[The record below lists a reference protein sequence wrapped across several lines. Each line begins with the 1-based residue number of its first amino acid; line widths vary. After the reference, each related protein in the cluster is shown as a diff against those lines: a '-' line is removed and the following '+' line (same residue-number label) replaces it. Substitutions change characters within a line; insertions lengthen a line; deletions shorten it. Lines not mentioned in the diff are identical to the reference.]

1 MTTEEFIREF
11 EHTGEAGIEVD
22 APSRAD
28 LFACAAIGV
37 ARIMVAPDG
46 IMSHETHVITVFGDG
61 DEDLLHEALSDAL
74 NLFLC
79 DGFIWRDATVE
90 ERPETIILK
99 LTGESFD
106 PRRHEM
112 LTELKAISYHQL
124 NVERDE
130 EGWKARIV
138 FYIRV
143 LFTELRLQG
152 TAGYMMN
159 ELTLSQVARVP
170 IRARM

>member
-11 EHTGEAGIEVD
+11 EHTGDAGIEVE

-46 IMSHETHVITVFGDG
+46 IEPRETHTITVFGNS
-61 DEDLLHEALSDAL
+61 DEDLLHDALSDAL

-79 DGFIWRDATVE
+79 DDFIWRDATVE
-90 ERPETIILK
+90 AQPGMIILN
-99 LTGESFD
+99 LAGEQFD
-106 PRRHEM
+106 PRRHTM
-112 LTELKAISYHQL
+112 LTELKAVTYHQL
-124 NVERDE
+124 SVERDD

-138 FYIRV
+138 FDV
-143 LFTELRLQG
+143 
-152 TAGYMMN
+152 
-159 ELTLSQVARVP
+159 
-170 IRARM
+170 

>member
-11 EHTGEAGIEVD
+11 EHTGDAGIEVE

-46 IMSHETHVITVFGDG
+46 IVPSETHTITVFGDN
-61 DEDLLHEALSDAL
+61 DEDLMHEALSDAL

-90 ERPETIILK
+90 ERPGTIVLNLI
-99 LTGESFD
+99 GEDFD
-106 PRRHEM
+106 SRRHLM
-112 LTELKAISYHQL
+112 LTELKSVTYHQL
-124 NVERDE
+124 NVERTD
-130 EGWKARIV
+130 GDWKARIV
-138 FYIRV
+138 FDV
-143 LFTELRLQG
+143 
-152 TAGYMMN
+152 
-159 ELTLSQVARVP
+159 
-170 IRARM
+170 